1 MACITARTTISQM
14 HKLAQAAI
22 ALLPGGLL
30 ALSAWAGLRCRHRS
44 EMLDRV
50 DGRAVLRCRRCLK
63 ARTNPLAVAAKD
75 PRPETG
81 IERDAREERG
91 HIAEIERDYVR
102 MWRPR

>member
-1 MACITARTTISQM
+1 VSR
-14 HKLAQAAI
+14 LAQAAI

-30 ALSAWAGLRCRHRS
+30 ALSAWALLHCHHRS

-63 ARTNPLAVAAKD
+63 VRPHPLAVAAKE
-75 PRPETG
+75 PRQETG
-81 IERDAREERG
+81 IERAAREERG
-91 HIAEIERDYVR
+91 RIAEIERDYVQ

>member
-30 ALSAWAGLRCRHRS
+30 ALSAWALLRCRHRS

-63 ARTNPLAVAAKD
+63 VRPHPLAVAAKE
-75 PRPETG
+75 PRQETG
-81 IERDAREERG
+81 IERAAREERQQG
-91 HIAEIERDYVR
+91 AAIDRELRE
-102 MWRPR
+102 MWRQR